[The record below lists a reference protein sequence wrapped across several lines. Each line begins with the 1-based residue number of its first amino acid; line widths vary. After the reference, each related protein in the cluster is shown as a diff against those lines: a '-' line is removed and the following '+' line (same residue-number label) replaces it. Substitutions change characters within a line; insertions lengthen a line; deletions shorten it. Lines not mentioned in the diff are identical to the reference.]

1 MPHVL
6 CLRPVHEEALE
17 RLRAHPGTTV
27 EVIPNPTPETLAP
40 VLPRAAA
47 VIVRATRIGEAF
59 LAMAPELRIVARH
72 GVGYDAVDVPALTA
86 RGIPLTVTPDANAV
100 SVAEHAM
107 MLLLSVAR
115 RVKDYDAATRALDW
129 GPRDSLPTFDLAG
142 RTLLVVGFGRIGART
157 ARLATAFGMRVLVHD
172 PYVPGNTIKG
182 AGFTPAKTL
191 AGGLAEADAV
201 TLHCPSSEET
211 RRLVGREFV
220 ASMKP
225 GAVLV
230 NTARGTLVDEEALA
244 AGLRSG
250 QVAAAG
256 LDVFWEEPLKAD
268 NPLRGLPN
276 VLMTPHSAAATAE
289 SVRRMG
295 LSCADSVIAAFEN
308 RLDPDVVI
316 NKEVLRGNA

>member
-6 CLRPVHEEALE
+6 CLRPVHPEALA
-17 RLRAHPGTTV
+17 RLRGHPGVTV
-27 EVIPNPTPETLAP
+27 EVIENPTPETLAP
-40 VLPRAAA
+40 VLPYTEA
-47 VIVRATRIGEAF
+47 VIVRATRIDAAF

-129 GPRDSLPTFDLAG
+129 GPRESLPTFDLAG
-142 RTLLVVGFGRIGART
+142 RTLLVVGFGRIGVRT
-157 ARLATAFGMRVLVHD
+157 ARLAAAFGMRVLVHD
-172 PYVPGNTIKG
+172 PYVPGNTVKG

-191 AGGLAEADAV
+191 AAGLAEADAV
-201 TLHCPSSEET
+201 TLHCPSNEET
-211 RRLVGREFV
+211 RRLVDKEFV
-220 ASMKP
+220 VAMKR

-256 LDVFWEEPLKAD
+256 LDVFREEPLKAD
-268 NPLRGLPN
+268 MPLRGLPN
-276 VLMTPHSAAATAE
+276 VVMTPHSAAATAE
-289 SVRRMG
+289 GVRRMS
-295 LSCADSVIAAFEN
+295 LSCADSVIAAFEG

>member
-6 CLRPVHEEALE
+6 CLRPVHPEALAL
-17 RLRAHPGTTV
+17 LRDHPGITV
-27 EVIPNPTPETLAP
+27 EVMENPTPENLAP
-40 VLPRAAA
+40 VLP
-47 VIVRATRIGEAF
+47 
-59 LAMAPELRIVARH
+59 IVARH

-107 MLLLSVAR
+107 ALLLSVAR

-129 GPRDSLPTFDLAG
+129 GPREALPTFDLAG

-157 ARLATAFGMRVLVHD
+157 ARLAAAFGMRVLAYD

-191 AGGLAEADAV
+191 AAGLAEADAV
-201 TLHCPSSEET
+201 TLHCPSNEET
-211 RRLVGREFV
+211 RRLVGREFIV
-220 ASMKP
+220 AMKR

-268 NPLRGLPN
+268 MPLRDLPN
-276 VLMTPHSAAATAE
+276 VVMTPHSAAATAE
-289 SVRRMG
+289 SVRRMS
-295 LSCADSVIAAFEN
+295 LSCADSVIAAFEG